1 MKESFITLK
10 QVSLK
15 NNCPECYNN
24 KGLQLTFEQKIVETK
39 FYKSITPNVNHS
51 LECLVCNTI
60 IYPVQWTDDIERV
73 FEYQQ
78 KTIKPKKTSK
88 YLKKASW
95 IAVLFFILIAI
106 IIAILAIYT
115 SL

>member
-1 MKESFITLK
+1 MKESFVILK

-24 KGLQLTFEQKIVETK
+24 NGLQLSFHQKIVETK
-39 FYKSITPNVNHS
+39 FYKSITSNVNHS
-51 LECLVCNTI
+51 LKCLVCNTT

-78 KTIKPKKTSK
+78 KTIEPKKTSK

-95 IAVLFFILIAI
+95 VAILLFILLMVI
-106 IIAILAIYT
+106 ITFLAIYP